1 MALSRSLFK
10 RVLDGN
16 RWDARIYD
24 YFVQRRYGPYLGNKP
39 PGERIEAGEP
49 GEVHGPPKGGA
60 QTSTNESLGVCL
72 SQFSFLTI
80 LKSKFPQSVDFGDL
94 HTSPT

>member
-24 YFVQRRYGPYLGNKP
+24 YFVQRRYGPYEGNKP
-39 PGERIEAGEP
+39 PGERIQAGEP
-49 GEVHGPPKGGA
+49 GEVHASSTGGA
-60 QTSTNESLGVCL
+60 KAESSTNESLGVCL
-72 SQFSFLTI
+72 PDLSSL
-80 LKSKFPQSVDFGDL
+80 PQ
-94 HTSPT
+94 